1 MKRQDRDRT
10 REGKWGAAAL
20 ALAAFA
26 ALAVHGEA
34 ARGEPAAPAVPS
46 EAACET
52 LSSDHGKSAAS
63 SEKLRRCCDRVF
75 SEAAASAR
83 KELDSG
89 AIRFRAAAKG
99 GLVCVDELQKG
110 GQLARRNVITGGATG
125 LRSVTALAF
134 AEVKGRPQ
142 LFVGEGDKGQD
153 RVLAF
158 NYRFDGNLP
167 PEREWRKAGLP
178 RSAWMVA
185 DGEDLLVLGSD
196 SKIRRV
202 RLELNDLALKEEE
215 KSRAHMEIS
224 VDGAGELVAL
234 GASSRLGRIFA
245 LGSDGNV
252 HVLAS
257 NGIGKVAPESSW
269 KAEGVASPVSLVVR
283 EDVPA
288 KDVVVEVRGADGSV
302 FSARYSWA
310 PSVDSQG
317 SP

>member
-1 MKRQDRDRT
+1 MTVLNAKRW
-10 REGKWGAAAL
+10 REGTPGAAAL

-26 ALAVHGEA
+26 ALFADRVP
-34 ARGEPAAPAVPS
+34 ARAEPAAAAVPS
-46 EAACET
+46 EAACEA

-75 SEAAASAR
+75 SEASASAR
-83 KELDSG
+83 KELDLG
-89 AIRFRAAAKG
+89 AVRFRAAAKG

-110 GQLARRNVITGGATG
+110 GQFTRRNVITGGATG
-125 LRSVTALAF
+125 LKSVTALAF

-142 LFVGEGDKGQD
+142 LFVGDSDKGQD

-178 RSAWMVA
+178 RPAWIVA
-185 DGEDLLVLGSD
+185 DGEDLLVLGAD

-202 RLELNDLALKEEE
+202 RLELNDLALKDEE

-224 VDGAGELVAL
+224 VDGAPELIAV
-234 GASSRLGRIFA
+234 ASSPRLGRIFA
-245 LGSDGNV
+245 LGADGSV

-257 NGIGKVAPESSW
+257 HGVGKVAPESSW
-269 KAEGVASPVSLVVR
+269 KAEGVASPVSLGVR
-283 EDVPA
+283 EDTAA

-302 FSARYSWA
+302 FEARYSWVPDA
-310 PSVDSQG
+310 AK
-317 SP
+317 